1 MPFRVNNNNA
11 TNAAL
16 GPASRTAET
25 ESVSPAA
32 KAAEAPP
39 AAAADGLQLSK
50 SADTLS
56 RISQSDAANRSQRV
70 LQLAA
75 TVSGSYQV
83 EPAAV
88 SRAIVEY
95 AISAGQTSVGDE
107 HQ

>member
-1 MPFRVNNNNA
+1 
-11 TNAAL
+11 
-16 GPASRTAET
+16 
-25 ESVSPAA
+25 
-32 KAAEAPP
+32 
-39 AAAADGLQLSK
+39 
-50 SADTLS
+50 
-56 RISQSDAANRSQRV
+56 